1 MLDNLVTQRNA
12 AIGVSAGKLV
22 WEGAVVF
29 TYATTDALWVV
40 GAHLQLVKRQSFRT
54 GCKLSLY
61 MIQKIT

>member
-29 TYATTDALWVV
+29 TYATHRCTLGSWGTLA
-40 GAHLQLVKRQSFRT
+40 ASEKTTLQNRL
-54 GCKLSLY
+54 
-61 MIQKIT
+61 